1 MAVLRKQCVEILYQT
16 VEKRQPLSAVKA
28 LFEKKDLPF
37 ANMLL
42 LTTLRRM
49 EILRQILEKF
59 LHKKIPEKNKEI
71 YYCLLLGAS
80 EILYLNTPAYAVI
93 NEYVNIAKKK
103 ANRFVAGMVN
113 AVLRQISKQKE
124 NLNTVFKETLLPDN
138 FLQILTVD
146 YTKEQIKKIKASL
159 DLMPP
164 TDITTKEN
172 PLLWAQKLN
181 GVLFSNGTI
190 RLAKSDKISEME
202 GFEQGQWW
210 VQDLAAS
217 LPVLLL
223 GNVKNKKVLDLCAA
237 PGGKTAQLL
246 AAGAKVTALDVDATR
261 MEKLRENIKRLQL
274 EENLTTVVSDAVS
287 FLDNCQEFFE
297 IIIVD
302 APCSATGTFRRHP
315 EVLYNK
321 SLNDVKG
328 QSGLQKVFL
337 QKAAGRLLT
346 GGKIL
351 YCTCSIAKEE
361 GEYQIESFLN
371 ENPDFVLCA
380 ADIKLLWRY
389 EGIKLDENIIDKG
402 VLRTLPYYM
411 ENAGGMDAF
420 FAACLEKK

>member
-1 MAVLRKQCVEILYQT
+1 MSRLRQQCVEVLCRIL
-16 VEKRQPLSAVKA
+16 EDSRPLNLFKEQ
-28 LFEKKDLPF
+28 FEKKDMPF

-42 LTTLRRM
+42 LITLRHL
-49 EILRQILEKF
+49 ETLRQILKKF
-59 LHKKIPEKNKEI
+59 LHKKVSKKEKEA

-80 EILYLNTPAYAVI
+80 EIFYLNTPAYAVI

-103 ANRFVAGMVN
+103 VNRFAAGMVN
-113 AVLRQISKQKE
+113 AVLRQISIQKE
-124 NLNTVFKETLLPDN
+124 SLNTAFKEILLPDN
-138 FLQILTVD
+138 FLQILAVD
-146 YTKEQIKKIKASL
+146 YTKEQIEKIKASL
-159 DLMPP
+159 GLMPP

-172 PLLWAQKLN
+172 PLPWAQNLN

-190 RLAKSDKISEME
+190 RLAKSDKIPEME
-202 GFEQGQWW
+202 GFAKGQWW

-223 GNVKNKKVLDLCAA
+223 GDVKNKKILDLCAA

-246 AAGAKVTALDVDATR
+246 AAGAKVTALDIDAAR
-261 MEKLRENIKRLQL
+261 MEKLKENIERLQL
-274 EENLTTVVSDAVS
+274 QENLTSVVSDAVLY
-287 FLDNCQEFFE
+287 LDNCQEFFE
-297 IIIVD
+297 IIVVD

-321 SLNDVKG
+321 SINDVKE
-328 QSGLQKVFL
+328 QSGLQKIFL

-361 GEYQIESFLN
+361 GERQVERFLSK
-371 ENPDFVLCA
+371 NPDFVLCA
-380 ADIKLLWRY
+380 ADMALLRQY
-389 EGIKLDENIIDKG
+389 EGVKLDEKIIDKG

>member
-1 MAVLRKQCVEILYQT
+1 MVVLRKQCVEILYQT

-138 FLQILTVD
+138 FLRILTVD

-223 GNVKNKKVLDLCAA
+223 GDVKNKKVLDLCAA

-297 IIIVD
+297 IIVVD

-321 SLNDVKG
+321 SFNDVKG
-328 QSGLQKVFL
+328 QSG
-337 QKAAGRLLT
+337 
-346 GGKIL
+346 
-351 YCTCSIAKEE
+351 
-361 GEYQIESFLN
+361 
-371 ENPDFVLCA
+371 
-380 ADIKLLWRY
+380 
-389 EGIKLDENIIDKG
+389 
-402 VLRTLPYYM
+402 
-411 ENAGGMDAF
+411 
-420 FAACLEKK
+420 